1 MIATLCRPVA
11 HDYGPAAHDN
21 TDSMCLAHS
30 GGQSAPE
37 LGYRSCMARRRNPL
51 PQAVRFCRSADGVR
65 IAYASYGQGPPL
77 VISTCWLS
85 HLEYD
90 LESPVWRHFIEDLGE
105 VATLI
110 RFDERGHGL
119 SDWQVPDFSFES
131 RIADL
136 EAVVEAA
143 GFDRFALL
151 GMAQGGPVSIAYAHR
166 HPERVSRL
174 ILHGSGAATLDGSP
188 DSARL
193 DDTFT
198 RMIEV
203 GWARPEGRFRRVFT
217 DMLMPGATAEQMT
230 WVDALM
236 RTTTSTENAVQFRR
250 QRREVD
256 VTDLLTDLDLPTM
269 VVHAR
274 GDQMV
279 DLTNGRLLAAGIPG
293 ARLVTLE
300 SDNHILLADEPAWPV
315 FLREVT
321 EFVTAD
327 REPVTTPSPDAH
339 ALDALTARERE
350 VLRLVAAGQDNR
362 DVAAALSLSPR
373 TVERHLQTIYRK
385 LDLTGSAQRTAAAA
399 LLLSL
404 DDYASTA

>member
-1 MIATLCRPVA
+1 
-11 HDYGPAAHDN
+11 
-21 TDSMCLAHS
+21 
-30 GGQSAPE
+30 
-37 LGYRSCMARRRNPL
+37 
-51 PQAVRFCRSADGVR
+51 
-65 IAYASYGQGPPL
+65 
-77 VISTCWLS
+77 
-85 HLEYD
+85 
-90 LESPVWRHFIEDLGE
+90 
-105 VATLI
+105 
-110 RFDERGHGL
+110 
-119 SDWQVPDFSFES
+119 
-131 RIADL
+131 
-136 EAVVEAA
+136 
-143 GFDRFALL
+143 
-151 GMAQGGPVSIAYAHR
+151 
-166 HPERVSRL
+166 
-174 ILHGSGAATLDGSP
+174 
-188 DSARL
+188 
-193 DDTFT
+193 
-198 RMIEV
+198 
-203 GWARPEGRFRRVFT
+203 
-217 DMLMPGATAEQMT
+217 
-230 WVDALM
+230 
-236 RTTTSTENAVQFRR
+236 
-250 QRREVD
+250 VD

-327 REPVTTPSPDAH
+327 REPVTPPSPDAH

>member
-1 MIATLCRPVA
+1 
-11 HDYGPAAHDN
+11 
-21 TDSMCLAHS
+21 
-30 GGQSAPE
+30 
-37 LGYRSCMARRRNPL
+37 
-51 PQAVRFCRSADGVR
+51 
-65 IAYASYGQGPPL
+65 
-77 VISTCWLS
+77 
-85 HLEYD
+85 
-90 LESPVWRHFIEDLGE
+90 
-105 VATLI
+105 
-110 RFDERGHGL
+110 
-119 SDWQVPDFSFES
+119 
-131 RIADL
+131 
-136 EAVVEAA
+136 
-143 GFDRFALL
+143 
-151 GMAQGGPVSIAYAHR
+151 MAQGGPVSIAYAHR

-236 RTTTSTENAVQFRR
+236 RTTTSTENAVEFRR

-321 EFVTAD
+321 EFVAAD

>member
-1 MIATLCRPVA
+1 
-11 HDYGPAAHDN
+11 
-21 TDSMCLAHS
+21 
-30 GGQSAPE
+30 
-37 LGYRSCMARRRNPL
+37 
-51 PQAVRFCRSADGVR
+51 VR
-65 IAYASYGQGPPL
+65 IAYAVHGQGPPL

-188 DSARL
+188 DSAQL

-217 DMLMPGATAEQMT
+217 DMLIPGASPEQMT

-236 RTTTSTENAVQFRR
+236 RTSTSTANAVEFRR

-256 VTDLLTDLDLPTM
+256 VTGLLTQLELPTL
-269 VVHAR
+269 VLHAR

-279 DLTNGRLLAAGIPG
+279 DVANGRLLAAGIPG

-300 SDNHILLADEPAWPV
+300 SNNHVLLADEPAWPV
-315 FLREVT
+315 FLRDVT
-321 EFVTAD
+321 DFVSAD
-327 REPVTTPSPDAH
+327 STPAPTPRPDAAH
-339 ALDALTARERE
+339 ALEVLTARERE
-350 VLRLVAAGQDNR
+350 VLRLVAGGQDNR
-362 DVAAALSLSPR
+362 DIAAALSLSPR

-385 LDLTGSAQRTAAAA
+385 LELTGSAQRTAAAA
-399 LLLSL
+399 LLLKL